1 MLIVMIA
8 LSAIGTKEKNMNE
21 DAQNKTETEPL
32 LTLKEVRAI
41 LKAGRTK
48 VWRCC
53 NAANKSDR
61 LITVNMGG
69 LVRVRPSDLQDF
81 INRHRN

>member
-1 MLIVMIA
+1 MKMTTAVSVAGM
-8 LSAIGTKEKNMNE
+8 KEKHMKE
-21 DAQNKTETEPL
+21 EAQKPTDADPL
-32 LTLKEVRAI
+32 LTLMEVGAI

-53 NAANKSDR
+53 NEPDEGKR
-61 LITVNMGG
+61 LRTIKIGG
-69 LVRVRPSDLQDF
+69 LVRVRQSDLQDF